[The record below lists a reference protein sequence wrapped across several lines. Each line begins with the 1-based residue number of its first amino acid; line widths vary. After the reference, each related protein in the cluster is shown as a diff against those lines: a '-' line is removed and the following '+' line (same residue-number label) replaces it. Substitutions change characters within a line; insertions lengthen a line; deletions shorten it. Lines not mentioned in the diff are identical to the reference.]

1 MDSST
6 SRSLRPGLFF
16 RRELYKIFWISLVIF
31 FLCWAVSYFV
41 FYSNQDLTA
50 GLFNTISQMF
60 QENGVYTES
69 GGISFFAL
77 LFNNIRA
84 SALMAILG
92 IIPFLFLPAIIL
104 GYNAV
109 IIGIACAFSMAMGT
123 GVSFLVLALLPHG
136 IFEIPALILSAAL
149 GIYLC
154 KELVK
159 KLVGRSRL
167 ASFSGVFLS
176 MLRFYLCVILPLL
189 VVAAL
194 VETYIT
200 PWLLTTLL

>member
-1 MDSST
+1 
-6 SRSLRPGLFF
+6 
-16 RRELYKIFWISLVIF
+16 
-31 FLCWAVSYFV
+31 
-41 FYSNQDLTA
+41 
-50 GLFNTISQMF
+50 
-60 QENGVYTES
+60 
-69 GGISFFAL
+69 
-77 LFNNIRA
+77 NNIRA

-159 KLVGRSRL
+159 KLVGRSRR

-176 MLRFYLCVILPLL
+176 MLRF
-189 VVAAL
+189 
-194 VETYIT
+194 
-200 PWLLTTLL
+200 

>member
-16 RRELYKIFWISLVIF
+16 RRELFKIFWISLVIF

-194 VETYIT
+194 VETYFT

>member
-16 RRELYKIFWISLVIF
+16 RRELFKIFWISLVIF

-136 IFEIPALILSAAL
+136 IFEIPALILSAVL

>member
-16 RRELYKIFWISLVIF
+16 RRELFKIFWISLVIF

-200 PWLLTTLL
+200 PWLVATLL

>member
-16 RRELYKIFWISLVIF
+16 RRELFKIFWISLVIF

>member
-16 RRELYKIFWISLVIF
+16 RRELFKIFWISLVIF

-77 LFNNIRA
+77 FFNNIRA

-194 VETYIT
+194 VETYFT

>member
-16 RRELYKIFWISLVIF
+16 RRELFKIFWISLVIF

-200 PWLLTTLL
+200 PWLLTTFL

>member
-16 RRELYKIFWISLVIF
+16 RRELFKIFWISLVIF

-84 SALMAILG
+84 SALMASLG

>member
-16 RRELYKIFWISLVIF
+16 RRELFKIFWISLVIF

-92 IIPFLFLPAIIL
+92 IISFLFLPAIIL

>member
-16 RRELYKIFWISLVIF
+16 RRELFKIFWISLVIF

-194 VETYIT
+194 VETYFT
-200 PWLLTTLL
+200 PWLLTTLQ

>member
-16 RRELYKIFWISLVIF
+16 RRELFKIFWISLVIF

-50 GLFNTISQMF
+50 GLFNTISQIF

-194 VETYIT
+194 VETYFT

>member
-16 RRELYKIFWISLVIF
+16 RKELFKIFWISLVIF

-41 FYSNQDLTA
+41 FYRNQDLTA

>member
-16 RRELYKIFWISLVIF
+16 RRELFKIFWISLVIF

-123 GVSFLVLALLPHG
+123 GASFLVLALLPHG

-149 GIYLC
+149 GVYLC

>member
-1 MDSST
+1 
-6 SRSLRPGLFF
+6 
-16 RRELYKIFWISLVIF
+16 
-31 FLCWAVSYFV
+31 
-41 FYSNQDLTA
+41 
-50 GLFNTISQMF
+50 MF

>member
-16 RRELYKIFWISLVIF
+16 RKELFKIFWISLVIF

>member
-16 RRELYKIFWISLVIF
+16 RRELFKIFWISLVIF

-41 FYSNQDLTA
+41 FYSNQDLTV

-189 VVAAL
+189 VEAAL

>member
-16 RRELYKIFWISLVIF
+16 RKELFKIFWISLVIF

-200 PWLLTTLL
+200 PWLLTTFL

>member
-6 SRSLRPGLFF
+6 SRSLRPGLLF
-16 RRELYKIFWISLVIF
+16 RRELFKIFWISLVIF

-41 FYSNQDLTA
+41 FYSNRDLTA